1 MERAIRKS
9 NFELLRIVAMLLI
22 VAHHFLI
29 ATGRLDY
36 RSGTLRGGELMN
48 SFCVVG
54 VNCFILISGYFGIK
68 FKWSKV
74 AWLFYAIAF
83 VAAVDFCLGMTGAAV
98 FDSDYA
104 INTIIPFTK
113 RHNWFVPT
121 YLALMCLAP
130 LLNKALNAAGKK
142 ELGGWVAVLTLLNL
156 YAYFFTVGSINPNGY
171 TLFQFIY
178 LYVLGFYLRMAGRV
192 KRLYSMAVY
201 IAGALAAFI
210 ISQNVHAS
218 YTAFAYNS
226 PQVLAASAGLFL
238 LFSSFDFSSRVVNR
252 LSRATFVVFLFHYV
266 ILKWLNSC
274 DSLPTI
280 IALYVLV
287 FIAAY
292 ILNELMTFTYS
303 VLHKAVMRITG
314 TDKG

>member
-1 MERAIRKS
+1 M
-9 NFELLRIVAMLLI
+9 
-22 VAHHFLI
+22 
-29 ATGRLDY
+29 
-36 RSGTLRGGELMN
+36 
-48 SFCVVG
+48 
-54 VNCFILISGYFGIK
+54 
-68 FKWSKV
+68 
-74 AWLFYAIAF
+74 
-83 VAAVDFCLGMTGAAV
+83 AAVDFCLGMTGAAV

-142 ELGGWVAVLTLLNL
+142 ELVGWMAVLTLLNL

-178 LYVLGFYLRMAGRV
+178 LYV
-192 KRLYSMAVY
+192 
-201 IAGALAAFI
+201 
-210 ISQNVHAS
+210 
-218 YTAFAYNS
+218 
-226 PQVLAASAGLFL
+226 FL
-238 LFSSFDFSSRVVNR
+238 C
-252 LSRATFVVFLFHYV
+252 HYV

-292 ILNELMTFTYS
+292 ILNELITFTYS
-303 VLHKAVMRITG
+303 VLHRVVMRITG
-314 TDKG
+314 ADKG

>member
-1 MERAIRKS
+1 MERAIRQS

-36 RSGTLRGGELMN
+36 RSGTLRGGELVN

-121 YLALMCLAP
+121 YLALMCLSP
-130 LLNKALNAAGKK
+130 LLNKALNAAGKRNW
-142 ELGGWVAVLTLLNL
+142 EAGWR
-156 YAYFFTVGSINPNGY
+156 F
-171 TLFQFIY
+171 
-178 LYVLGFYLRMAGRV
+178 LR
-192 KRLYSMAVY
+192 Y
-201 IAGALAAFI
+201 
-210 ISQNVHAS
+210 
-218 YTAFAYNS
+218 
-226 PQVLAASAGLFL
+226 
-238 LFSSFDFSSRVVNR
+238 
-252 LSRATFVVFLFHYV
+252 
-266 ILKWLNSC
+266 
-274 DSLPTI
+274 
-280 IALYVLV
+280 
-287 FIAAY
+287 
-292 ILNELMTFTYS
+292 
-303 VLHKAVMRITG
+303 
-314 TDKG
+314 

>member
-1 MERAIRKS
+1 MLSLLCKVSLAI
-9 NFELLRIVAMLLI
+9 F
-22 VAHHFLI
+22 
-29 ATGRLDY
+29 
-36 RSGTLRGGELMN
+36 
-48 SFCVVG
+48 
-54 VNCFILISGYFGIK
+54 
-68 FKWSKV
+68 
-74 AWLFYAIAF
+74 
-83 VAAVDFCLGMTGAAV
+83 
-98 FDSDYA
+98 
-104 INTIIPFTK
+104 
-113 RHNWFVPT
+113 
-121 YLALMCLAP
+121 
-130 LLNKALNAAGKK
+130 
-142 ELGGWVAVLTLLNL
+142 
-156 YAYFFTVGSINPNGY
+156 VGSINPNGY

-292 ILNELMTFTYS
+292 ILNELITLTYS

-314 TDKG
+314 ANKG